1 MRKDISRIIIAIDGH
16 SSCGKSTLAKDL
28 SRMLQ
33 LTYIDTGAMY
43 RAVTLFALRNN
54 LIVNGVVDV
63 PALQSRIGEISI
75 ELIKNPITAKVET
88 HLNDENVENEIRT
101 LEVSSHVSVV
111 STLAF
116 VRKRL
121 VELQQQMGEKGGI
134 VMDGRDIGTVVFPNA
149 DLKLFMTASPE
160 IRAKRRYDEMIQKGE
175 EVTFDDILE
184 NVKTRDHID
193 STRTESPLKKAD
205 DALVLDNSHITPQQQ
220 LDWIMERLK
229 EQGWI

>member
-1 MRKDISRIIIAIDGH
+1 MRKDISKIIIAIDGH

-54 LIVNGVVDV
+54 LIVNGVVDAS
-63 PALQSRIGEISI
+63 ALQTRIGEISI
-75 ELIKNPITAKVET
+75 ELIKSPLTSRVET
-88 HLNDENVENEIRT
+88 HLNHENVENEIRT
-101 LEVSSHVSVV
+101 LEVSSHVSAV

-149 DLKLFMTASPE
+149 DLKLFMTASSE
-160 IRAKRRYDEMIQKGE
+160 IRAKRRFDEMIQKGE
-175 EVTFDDILE
+175 EVTFDEVLE
-184 NVKTRDHID
+184 NVKTRDYID

>member
-1 MRKDISRIIIAIDGH
+1 MRKDISKIIIAIDGH

-54 LIVNGVVDV
+54 LIVNGVVDA

-75 ELIKNPITAKVET
+75 ELIKNPITTKVET
-88 HLNDENVENEIRT
+88 HLNGENVENEIRT
-101 LEVSSHVSVV
+101 LEVSSHVSAV

-160 IRAKRRYDEMIQKGE
+160 IRAKRRFDEMIQKGE
-175 EVTFDDILE
+175 EVTFDEILE

-229 EQGWI
+229 DQGWI

>member
-1 MRKDISRIIIAIDGH
+1 MQKDITKIIIAIDGH

-28 SRMLQ
+28 SRLLR

-54 LIVNGVVDV
+54 LINNGVVN
-63 PALQSRIGEISI
+63 ANELHNRIGEVQI
-75 ELIKNPITAKVET
+75 ELKKNLHTTKVET
-88 HLNDENVENEIRT
+88 FLNGENVEETIRS
-101 LEVSSHVSVV
+101 LEVSSHVSTI

-121 VELQQQMGEKGGI
+121 VELQQEMGNRGGI

-149 DLKLFMTASPE
+149 HLKLFMTASPE
-160 IRAKRRYDEMIQKGE
+160 IRAKRRYDEMTQKGE
-175 EVTFDDILE
+175 EVTYEEVLE
-184 NVKTRDHID
+184 NVITRDRID
-193 STRTESPLKKAD
+193 STRVESPLKQAH

-220 LDWIMERLK
+220 LAWILK
-229 EQGWI
+229 QLEELGWL

>member
-1 MRKDISRIIIAIDGH
+1 
-16 SSCGKSTLAKDL
+16 
-28 SRMLQ
+28 MLK

-43 RAVTLFALRNN
+43 RAITLFALRNN
-54 LIVNGVVDV
+54 LIVNGVVDAS
-63 PALQSRIGEISI
+63 ALQTRIGEISI
-75 ELIKNPITAKVET
+75 ELIKSPLTSRVET
-88 HLNDENVENEIRT
+88 HLNHENVENEIRT
-101 LEVSSHVSVV
+101 LEVSSHVSAV

-149 DLKLFMTASPE
+149 DLKLFMTASSE
-160 IRAKRRYDEMIQKGE
+160 IRAKRRFDEMIQKGE
-175 EVTFDDILE
+175 EVTFDEVLE
-184 NVKTRDHID
+184 NVKTRDYID

-220 LDWIMERLK
+220 LDWIMKTLK